1 MKNVNKSHFSIKA
14 AFVPWVLKFIKV
26 IIFIQFENFDILP
39 ILSNVLSHFLL
50 INFLLKQL
58 LPTWPA
64 QFLIDSSNKIEN
76 RLWTIKVEMFIQFEN
91 FNILLISNNV
101 LSHFALM
108 NFLLG
113 QLLPT
118 WPVQFLIDSSNK
130 GENGLYEWSRLQFSS
145 ILQIP
150 KFYLTYYA

>member
-76 RLWTIKVEMFIQFEN
+76 RLWTIQVEMLIQFEN
-91 FNILLISNNV
+91 FKILLTPSNV

-113 QLLPT
+113 QLFPT
-118 WPVQFLIDSSNK
+118 WPAQFLIDSSNK
-130 GENGLYEWSRLQFSS
+130 GENGCMNDPGCNFHS
-145 ILQIP
+145 IC
-150 KFYLTYYA
+150 KFQNSTYS